1 MWEKRNKI
9 LHDNDHPWERQPR
22 ENLKN
27 SVRALYANYTTEN
40 YRVDNKKYF
49 AIPLNKLLEESNERI
64 KQWIKSVEAANRRFA
79 CSPNSANTVSRS
91 NTLSR
96 WLHGHTLSN

>member
-1 MWEKRNKI
+1 MWENRNII
-9 LHDNDHPWERQPR
+9 LHDNDHPWKWQPR

-27 SVRALYANYTTEN
+27 SVRALYTNYTNEN

-64 KQWIKSVEAANRRFA
+64 KQWIKSVEAANRYFA
-79 CSPNSANTVSRS
+79 
-91 NTLSR
+91 
-96 WLHGHTLSN
+96 